1 MVLSCSVMDSGICL
15 RNPSLPFSSIPTCA
29 VICNIWRYQPEMGGT
44 ENCSQSWDTLKELLA
59 GEESHGSAFPL
70 ALSVLT
76 PFAALISLGGERGQN
91 PVLLDYMNHWQ
102 AVLLNFLHPLKKWS
116 SLWLLDFTDN
126 PLCHQ
131 QAAKQL
137 ACTVNESCTLV

>member
-29 VICNIWRYQPEMGGT
+29 VICNIWQYQPEMGGT
-44 ENCSQSWDTLKELLA
+44 ENCSQSRDTLKELLA
-59 GEESHGSAFPL
+59 GEEPCGSRGFPVSTVSVNSICSPYFSVGRKRTKSSSSKLYELL
-70 ALSVLT
+70 ASRSSAELFT
-76 PFAALISLGGERGQN
+76 
-91 PVLLDYMNHWQ
+91 
-102 AVLLNFLHPLKKWS
+102 PLKS

-131 QAAKQL
+131 QAPKQL
-137 ACTVNESCTLV
+137 ACTNNGSYTWV